1 MHWYLRYVKKTAN
14 RKACVLNLCTLLC
27 VAAPLRTLRETVGV
41 KHQEPNHNK
50 QKNPKPKALH
60 PKEVETTW

>member
-41 KHQEPNHNK
+41 KHQISNQKIINH
-50 QKNPKPKALH
+50 QSIVPSCFRGF
-60 PKEVETTW
+60 VS